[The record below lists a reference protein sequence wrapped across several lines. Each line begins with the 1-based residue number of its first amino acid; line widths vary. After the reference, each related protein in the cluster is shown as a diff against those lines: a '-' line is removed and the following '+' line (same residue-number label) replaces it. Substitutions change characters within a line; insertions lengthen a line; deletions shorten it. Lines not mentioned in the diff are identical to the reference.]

1 MATWPFGRQSDLPSP
16 NPRPAKTRKQSRSHS
31 CAMFP
36 ACHLRASLFAA
47 GLLILP
53 VFFPAATSAQS
64 PPVPVEVTF
73 SSGSLVL
80 HGFLYKPEGRGLFP
94 AVLWNHGS
102 ERRPGWLPEVAPIF
116 LNQGYVFFI
125 PHRRGHGRSPGE
137 YVMDLLARANQS
149 GGSSARSRKLVELM
163 DQHLEDQ
170 MAALAY
176 LKGLPNVDP
185 RRIVVAGCS
194 FGGIQT
200 VLMAEK
206 GLGVRAAV
214 DFAGAA
220 QNWQHAPELRVRM
233 IQAVQHSQMPIF
245 FIQAKNDYDVSPS
258 RDLASAMEESGKP
271 HAIQIFPSFGKSN
284 QDAHEFCIHGAEIW
298 APQVFSFLT
307 QSMQ

>member
-1 MATWPFGRQSDLPSP
+1 MI
-16 NPRPAKTRKQSRSHS
+16 TRH
-31 CAMFP
+31 AFLI
-36 ACHLRASLFAA
+36 A
-47 GLLILP
+47 LLIL
-53 VFFPAATSAQS
+53 FFPLGALAQS
-64 PPVPVEVTF
+64 PSTPVEVTF
-73 SSGSLVL
+73 PGGNLVL
-80 HGFLYKPEGRGLFP
+80 HGFLYKPEGKGPFP
-94 AVLWNHGS
+94 ALLWNHGS
-102 ERRPGWLPEVAPIF
+102 EKRPGWLPELAPIF
-116 LNQGYVFFI
+116 LNKGYVFFI

-137 YVMDLLARANQS
+137 YVMDLLERANQS
-149 GGSSARSRKLVELM
+149 GGSQARSRKLVELM
-163 DQHLEDQ
+163 ELHLEDQ
-170 MAALAY
+170 TAALAY
-176 LKGLPNVDP
+176 LKALPEVNP
-185 RRIVVAGCS
+185 QRIAVAGCS

-206 GLGVRAAV
+206 GVSLRAAV

-220 QNWQHAPELRVRM
+220 QNWQHSPDLRARM
-233 IQAVQHSQMPIF
+233 TQAVQHSQMPIF

>member
-1 MATWPFGRQSDLPSP
+1 MI
-16 NPRPAKTRKQSRSHS
+16 TR
-31 CAMFP
+31 
-36 ACHLRASLFAA
+36 RAFLIAV
-47 GLLILP
+47 LL
-53 VFFPAATSAQS
+53 VFFPVAALAQS

-73 SSGSLVL
+73 SSGNLVL
-80 HGFLYKPEGRGLFP
+80 RGFLYKPEGQGPFP

-137 YVMDLLARANQS
+137 YVMDLLERANQS
-149 GGSSARSRKLVELM
+149 GGSSARNRKLVELM
-163 DQHLEDQ
+163 EQHLEDQ

-176 LKGLPNVDP
+176 LKGLPHVDP
-185 RRIVVAGCS
+185 RRIAVAGCS

-220 QNWQHAPELRVRM
+220 QNWQHAPELRARM

-258 RDLASAMEESGKP
+258 HDLAAAMEKSGKL
-271 HAIQIFPSFGKSN
+271 HALQIFPAFVKSN
-284 QDAHEFCIHGAEIW
+284 QDGHEFCVHGGEIW
-298 APQVFSFLT
+298 APQVLSFLT
-307 QSMQ
+307 QALK

>member
-1 MATWPFGRQSDLPSP
+1 MLP
-16 NPRPAKTRKQSRSHS
+16 TSH
-31 CAMFP
+31 
-36 ACHLRASLFAA
+36 RASLFIACW
-47 GLLILP
+47 LILP
-53 VFFPAATSAQS
+53 LFFPAATSAQS
-64 PPVPVEVTF
+64 PPAPVEVTF

-80 HGFLYKPEGRGLFP
+80 HGFLYKPEGRGPFP

-102 ERRPGWLPEVAPIF
+102 ERRPGWLPEVAPLF

-137 YVMDLLARANQS
+137 YVMDILDRANQS
-149 GGSSARSRKLVELM
+149 GGSSTRSRKLVELM
-163 DQHLEDQ
+163 EQHLQDQ
-170 MAALAY
+170 VAALAY
-176 LKGLPNVDP
+176 LKGLSVVDP
-185 RRIVVAGCS
+185 QRIAVAGCS

-220 QNWQHAPELRVRM
+220 QNWQNAPELRARM

-258 RDLASAMEESGKP
+258 RDLAAAMEKSGKP
-271 HAIQIFPSFGKSN
+271 RALQIFPAFGKSN
-284 QDAHEFCIHGAEIW
+284 QDAHEFCVHGDEIW
-298 APQVFSFLT
+298 ATQVFSFLT
-307 QSMQ
+307 EALK

>member
-1 MATWPFGRQSDLPSP
+1 
-16 NPRPAKTRKQSRSHS
+16 
-31 CAMFP
+31 MFP
-36 ACHLRASLFAA
+36 TSQHRASLFIAC
-47 GLLILP
+47 LLILP
-53 VFFPAATSAQS
+53 LFFPAATSAQS

-80 HGFLYKPEGRGLFP
+80 HGFLYKPEGKGPFP

-102 ERRPGWLPEVAPIF
+102 ERRPGWLPELAPLF

-137 YVMDLLARANQS
+137 YVMDILDRANQS
-149 GGSSARSRKLVELM
+149 GGSSARSRKLVDLM
-163 DQHLEDQ
+163 EQHLEDQ

-176 LKGLPNVDP
+176 LKGLTAVDP
-185 RRIVVAGCS
+185 QRIAVAGCS

-206 GLGVRAAV
+206 GLSVRAAV

-220 QNWQHAPELRVRM
+220 QNWQHAPELRARM

-245 FIQAKNDYDVSPS
+245 FIQAKNDYDISPS
-258 RDLASAMEESGKP
+258 HDLATAMEKSGKP
-271 HAIQIFPSFGKSN
+271 HALQIFPAFGNSN
-284 QDAHEFCIHGAEIW
+284 QDAHEFCVHGGEIW

-307 QSMQ
+307 EALK